1 LFHRKIHKISMT
13 TAVVITRT
21 TGVLAVVI
29 TLTAVGCRR
38 ESPPTS
44 AALSA
49 PVGKLARVFDPWARQ
64 QAQNA
69 TDWEKANEDIGP
81 FEGASETSVDGARPV
96 NTNADYWTRLAGIA
110 WQRDVDI
117 DFDDEPVDLDG
128 DGVADTR
135 LTRHIHAPGGVL
147 ANPAVFGLVSTPND
161 PRGRVGKISVSTG
174 FLGLRQPL
182 DAEGRPTG
190 QIGMTCFLCHG
201 AENPADGSVVAGLA
215 AVLFDYGLLLATAR
229 VLDDGDA
236 SSVADRRRHR
246 FPSGRTE
253 RARLLLAGPGR
264 QDLTGEFGLDVT
276 VPHFHSA
283 SYEGA
288 GRLRQRPGGVV
299 NPISVP
305 PALYTAGLTLQNW
318 SGSENSGGPWLERL
332 MAAAG
337 QPERETLVAFQLDAT
352 DRTLAR
358 RELLLDLRNLGT
370 LGLQHDAWPALWWAD
385 AIYGR
390 ATVGAA
396 ELTAIPPMF
405 AVTAVRHTLTAAAA
419 GLRRPAADAASVDRG
434 RAIFVERTVGVIA
447 NRQILK
453 SVPNVYSA
461 TKATFDGPLG
471 VTILS
476 PIDLSQAL
484 SAKISVRCA
493 DCHNAAPLQQRV
505 SLADHPPPLG
515 RCTHCHRDHPADDDR
530 GAPVSIARLLP
541 APPVRAATE
550 VAVCMRC
557 HQQHRDF
564 GPLVYSSS
572 QLLPFDADGDGNA
585 QGDEADDLAAGVPRP
600 QRPGGRFT
608 VDVPVIKDPRRG
620 GPVTTMRMGV
630 PWVRVAPLRA
640 LFATA
645 PYLHNGSVPTL
656 RALLEPAS
664 RRPVSFPL
672 GGAGF
677 VFDTRLPG
685 NRNVGHEF
693 GTGLSPGEKEDL
705 IAFLR
710 SL

>member
-1 LFHRKIHKISMT
+1 MIV
-13 TAVVITRT
+13 AVIMVTSID
-21 TGVLAVVI
+21 
-29 TLTAVGCRR
+29 CRR
-38 ESPPTS
+38 GNPPTS
-44 AALSA
+44 AALSSS
-49 PVGKLARVFDPWARQ
+49 VGKLARVIDPWTWPR
-64 QAQNA
+64 AQNA
-69 TDWEKANEDIGP
+69 TDWQKASEDVGP
-81 FEGASETSVDGARPV
+81 FETSTDGDAARPV
-96 NTNADYWTRLAGIA
+96 NTNADYWTRLVGIA

-128 DGVADTR
+128 DGLADTR

-147 ANPAVFGLVSTPND
+147 ANPAIFGLVATPDD

-174 FLGLRQPL
+174 FSGLRQPL
-182 DAEGRPTG
+182 DVDGRPTG
-190 QIGMTCFLCHG
+190 QIGMTCFLCHS
-201 AENPADGSVVAGLA
+201 AENPTDGSVVAGLA
-215 AVLFDYGLLLATAR
+215 AVRFDYGLLLATAR
-229 VLDDGDA
+229 VLDDTDA
-236 SSVADRRRHR
+236 ASVADRRAHR
-246 FPSGRTE
+246 FPSGRTV

-276 VPHFHSA
+276 VPGFHSA
-283 SYEGA
+283 SYQGA

-305 PALYTAGLTLQNW
+305 PALFTAGLTLQNW

-332 MAAAG
+332 LAAAR
-337 QPERETLVAFQLDAT
+337 QPERETVVAFQLDAT

-385 AIYGR
+385 ALYGR

-396 ELTAIPPMF
+396 ELTAIPAMF
-405 AVTAVRHTLTAAAA
+405 AVTAVRHTLTAAEAA
-419 GLRRPAADAASVDRG
+419 LRRPAGDAASIERG
-434 RAIFVERTVGVIA
+434 RAIFAERTVGVIA
-447 NRQILK
+447 NRRILK
-453 SVPNVYSA
+453 TVPDVYSE
-461 TKATFDGPLG
+461 TTTNLDGPLG

-476 PIDLSQAL
+476 PLDPSQGL
-484 SAKISVRCA
+484 SAKLPVRCA
-493 DCHNAAPLQQRV
+493 DCHSAAPLQQRV

-515 RCTHCHRDHPADDDR
+515 RCTHCHRDHPADDDG

-541 APPVRAATE
+541 APPVRAAAE

-557 HQQHRDF
+557 HKQHRDF
-564 GPLVYSSS
+564 GPLAYSSS

-585 QGDEADDLAAGVPRP
+585 QGDEADDLAAGGIGTESLLAFDVPRP

-608 VDVPVIKDPRRG
+608 VDVPVIKDPRRA
-620 GPVTTMRMGV
+620 GPVTTVRMGV

-664 RRPVSFPL
+664 HRPLSFPL

-705 IAFLR
+705 VAFLR